1 MLSHW
6 VRKRLRLGVY
16 NELPPNADPAGP
28 RPPGSGE
35 RQEGVG
41 ACSPADGS
49 GSSQL
54 GKSHFNNVYVYVCVC
69 VRVCVCVWV
78 QAHAGALYAF
88 EGTEKKR

>member
-6 VRKRLRLGVY
+6 VRKRLRLGVS
-16 NELPPNADPAGP
+16 NELPRNADPVGP

-49 GSSQL
+49 GSSQP
-54 GKSHFNNVYVYVCVC
+54 GKSHFNNVYVYMCVC
-69 VRVCVCVWV
+69 V
-78 QAHAGALYAF
+78 G
-88 EGTEKKR
+88 GGGG

>member
-16 NELPPNADPAGP
+16 NEFPPNADPAGP

-49 GSSQL
+49 GSSQF

-69 VRVCVCVWV
+69 GGGGGRWV
-78 QAHAGALYAF
+78 QARAGALYAF
-88 EGTEKKR
+88 AGTEKKR

>member
-6 VRKRLRLGVY
+6 VRKRLRLGVS
-16 NELPPNADPAGP
+16 NELPRNADPVGP

-49 GSSQL
+49 GSSQP

-69 VRVCVCVWV
+69 GWVGRWV
-78 QAHAGALYAF
+78 QARAGALYAF